1 MNKVE
6 AFDIT
11 EVQTVEE
18 AIAPATAAEGESAS
32 SSLEADTVE
41 VKIEA

>member
-6 AFDIT
+6 AFDLT

-18 AIAPATAAEGESAS
+18 AIAPATRAEGESAS
-32 SSLEADTVE
+32 SSLEAEE
-41 VKIEA
+41 VSVGIE